1 MASLAKPI
9 TSAKSASDLAEMLV
23 TPPESKEGNLMRN
36 KGSDIDLNAL
46 YQQSQPQTGFGM
58 GVGIMNTGPQMMQQQ
73 VPNFSAQ
80 QQQGNAMAGNKMFHI
95 GSQHN
100 NQMNGNPENN
110 NQSMGFDSIF
120 GQPNV
125 RPTRSAPQ
133 PPSQL
138 NMNGQL
144 FPQQQPMTPNNSP
157 MPAAQMNPF
166 QMNSPGAA
174 SQQPFPNQNTLSSG
188 PSIMPNMALAPSL
201 ASVNSTPNLSSSTG
215 FTTTE
220 LPMVDSAVTNFG
232 QDPFTSLGNNNA
244 ASVGNNQL
252 AVGNALNINFPKSM
266 STGSFQTTV
275 SMTEPGS
282 IDLSL
287 TPGSTDFSMFDA
299 KPETNASAPVAES
312 TAEEGHDKKKF
323 SGFPFL
329 QRNTEI
335 VEGLIDD
342 KDKSKNDNKT
352 DAIDGLEP
360 IAIPDES
367 EGVSNTES
375 KSNVNSESNEE
386 SEKSDSNLAKGSEN
400 ESTEESKDDTGKEI
414 FLLDMMNSSRSRQ
427 RYQLYF

>member
-1 MASLAKPI
+1 MASLVKPI

-46 YQQSQPQTGFGM
+46 YQQSQLQSGYGM
-58 GVGIMNTGPQMMQQQ
+58 GMGIMNTGPQMMQQQ
-73 VPNFSAQ
+73 VPNFVAQ
-80 QQQGNAMAGNKMFHI
+80 QQQGNTMAGNKMFHI
-95 GSQHN
+95 GSQQN
-100 NQMNGNPENN
+100 NQMNGNPANN

-120 GQPNV
+120 GQSNV

-138 NMNGQL
+138 NINGQL
-144 FPQQQPMTPNNSP
+144 FPQQQPITPNNSP
-157 MPAAQMNPF
+157 MPAGQMNPF
-166 QMNSPGAA
+166 QMNAPGGA

-232 QDPFTSLGNNNA
+232 QDPFASLGNSNA
-244 ASVGNNQL
+244 TSVGNNQL
-252 AVGNALNINFPKSM
+252 AVGNGLNINFPKSM

-287 TPGSTDFSMFDA
+287 TPGSTDFSMFEA
-299 KPETNASAPVAES
+299 KAETNTSAPVGES
-312 TAEEGHDKKKF
+312 TSEEGHDKKKF

-360 IAIPDES
+360 IEIPDES

-375 KSNVNSESNEE
+375 KSNINSESNEE
-386 SEKSDSNLAKGSEN
+386 SEKSDSNFTKSSEN
-400 ESTEESKDDTGKEI
+400 EGAEESKDDTGKER
-414 FLLDMMNSSRSRQ
+414 FLLDLMNSSRLKKE
-427 RYQLYF
+427 Y